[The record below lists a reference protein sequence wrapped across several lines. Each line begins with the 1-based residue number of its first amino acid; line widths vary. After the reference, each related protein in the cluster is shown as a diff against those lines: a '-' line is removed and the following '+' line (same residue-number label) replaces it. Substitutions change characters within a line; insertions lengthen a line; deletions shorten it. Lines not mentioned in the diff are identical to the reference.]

1 MSRIL
6 AIDYGLKRIG
16 IAITDHAHI
25 LATPLTTIEN
35 KDLISFLQS
44 YFQAETVDTIVIGI
58 PKDISSDSDIVK
70 AINTLQEDLKSIF
83 KDKNIVTVD
92 ERYTSKIATFLL
104 NNYSTKR
111 KQRRKK
117 KNIDKISAAVI
128 LQSYLN
134 ARKKLE

>member
-16 IAITDHAHI
+16 IAITDHDHI

-111 KQRRKK
+111 KQRREK

>member
-111 KQRRKK
+111 KQRRY
-117 KNIDKISAAVI
+117 IRISTTI
-128 LQSYLN
+128 I
-134 ARKKLE
+134 K

>member
-111 KQRRKK
+111 KQRREK

>member
-111 KQRRKK
+111 KQRKKK

>member
-111 KQRRKK
+111 KQRREKK
-117 KNIDKISAAVI
+117 K
-128 LQSYLN
+128 Y
-134 ARKKLE
+134 R